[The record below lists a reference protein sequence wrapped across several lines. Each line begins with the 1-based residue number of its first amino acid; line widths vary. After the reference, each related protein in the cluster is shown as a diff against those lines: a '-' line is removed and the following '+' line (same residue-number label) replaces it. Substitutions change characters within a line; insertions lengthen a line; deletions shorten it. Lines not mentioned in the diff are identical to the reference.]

1 MSVTKPHYLLFCE
14 GNLCQ
19 QGQNLAAER
28 GRWRFV
34 LEHLETGERV
44 EATDSESISH
54 PDRTALLAVLR
65 GLEALEQPSRVT
77 MITTNR
83 YVARGL
89 QYGLAEWRENDYCW
103 EHFGSVQP
111 IRNADL
117 WKRVDATLK
126 FHEVRCR
133 WMSQDPAAGEG
144 EGDAREV
151 AVDTGLQPAEE
162 TPCSNSDTTVRD
174 DDGTPTGAKPTA
186 PVGLR
191 SRPSLRKRGATRRR
205 TIENRSVEPKANGGG
220 ANDCGANDCDASRV
234 KSRSFS
240 AMVIGSS
247 DAACGALS
255 GEAATTTCEQ
265 ESRHAN
271 RFQFFVDQCRSTT
284 IDPIMESEP
293 GASREQAQQT
303 AMISSSGLE
312 ETVSESFRSPEE
324 LARGPLELPRTSP
337 MPSLIRDARP
347 LLFLL
352 FPFRW
357 IWGTILSLD
366 AFLVACLRCMFL
378 LDPRRDQ
385 FKPRKF

>member
-34 LEHLETGERV
+34 LEHLETGERI

-65 GLEALEQPSRVT
+65 GLEALAQPSRVT

-151 AVDTGLQPAEE
+151 AVDTGNKPSAEIA
-162 TPCSNSDTTVRD
+162 PSNSDTTTRD
-174 DDGTPTGAKPTA
+174 DDGTPPDAKPKA
-186 PVGLR
+186 PLGLR
-191 SRPSLRKRGATRRR
+191 SRPSSHKRGVAGQR
-205 TIENRSVEPKANGGG
+205 TIDNR
-220 ANDCGANDCDASRV
+220 ANDFDASRV

-240 AMVIGSS
+240 AMVGGTS
-247 DAACGALS
+247 DGDCEKVI
-255 GEAATTTCEQ
+255 GEAVTVACEQ

-271 RFQFFVDQCRSTT
+271 RFRFFVDQCRSTT
-284 IDPIMESEP
+284 IDPIVEP
-293 GASREQAQQT
+293 EAVIPDEQTQET
-303 AMISSSGLE
+303 VLSSSSGLE
-312 ETVSESFRSPEE
+312 DGVSESFRIPEE
-324 LARGPLELPRTSP
+324 LVRGPLELPRTSP

-385 FKPRKF
+385 FEPRKF

>member
-34 LEHLETGERV
+34 LEHLETGERI
-44 EATDSESISH
+44 EATDSETISH

-89 QYGLAEWRENDYCW
+89 QYGLVEWRENDYCW

-133 WMSQDPAAGEG
+133 WMSQDAAAGEG

-151 AVDTGLQPAEE
+151 AVDTGNKPTEE
-162 TPCSNSDTTVRD
+162 SARSHSDTMTRD
-174 DDGTPTGAKPTA
+174 DDGTPPGAQSTA
-186 PVGLR
+186 PIGLR
-191 SRPSLRKRGATRRR
+191 SRPSSQKRVATRQR
-205 TIENRSVEPKANGGG
+205 TSNNRAIDNRAIDNR
-220 ANDCGANDCDASRV
+220 ANDNRANDVDASRV

-240 AMVIGSS
+240 AMVGGSS
-247 DAACGALS
+247 DGDCETVIGESVTAACD
-255 GEAATTTCEQ
+255 Q

-271 RFQFFVDQCRSTT
+271 RFRFFVDQCRSTT
-284 IDPIMESEP
+284 IDPIVEP
-293 GASREQAQQT
+293 EAVILEEQTQET
-303 AMISSSGLE
+303 VLSSSSGLE
-312 ETVSESFRSPEE
+312 DGVSEIFTRPEE
-324 LARGPLELPRTSP
+324 LDRGPLELPRTSP

-385 FKPRKF
+385 FEPRKF

>member
-34 LEHLETGERV
+34 LEHLETGERI

-151 AVDTGLQPAEE
+151 AVDTGNKSTQNIARSDSENTTRVDDS
-162 TPCSNSDTTVRD
+162 TPL
-174 DDGTPTGAKPTA
+174 GTQPTA
-186 PVGLR
+186 PMGLR
-191 SRPSLRKRGATRRR
+191 SRPSSQKRGAARQR
-205 TIENRSVEPKANGGG
+205 TIDKKMVDNRTSEH
-220 ANDCGANDCDASRV
+220 DASRV

-240 AMVIGSS
+240 AMVSASS
-247 DAACGALS
+247 D
-255 GEAATTTCEQ
+255 GEFETPIGGVATETCEH
-265 ESRHAN
+265 EFRHTN
-271 RFQFFVDQCRSTT
+271 RFRYFVDQCR
-284 IDPIMESEP
+284 
-293 GASREQAQQT
+293 
-303 AMISSSGLE
+303 
-312 ETVSESFRSPEE
+312 
-324 LARGPLELPRTSP
+324 
-337 MPSLIRDARP
+337 
-347 LLFLL
+347 
-352 FPFRW
+352 
-357 IWGTILSLD
+357 
-366 AFLVACLRCMFL
+366 
-378 LDPRRDQ
+378 
-385 FKPRKF
+385 

>member
-151 AVDTGLQPAEE
+151 AVDTGNKPTEE
-162 TPCSNSDTTVRD
+162 TGLSNSDTTTRD
-174 DDGTPTGAKPTA
+174 DDGTSKGATPNA
-186 PVGLR
+186 PMGLR
-191 SRPSLRKRGATRRR
+191 SRPSSQKRVATRDR
-205 TIENRSVEPKANGGG
+205 TRENKAND
-220 ANDCGANDCDASRV
+220 NRLNDCDTSRV

-240 AMVIGSS
+240 AMVVGSS
-247 DAACGALS
+247 DGDCGS
-255 GEAATTTCEQ
+255 SMGEAATATCEQ

-271 RFQFFVDQCRSTT
+271 RFRFFVDQCRSTT
-284 IDPIMESEP
+284 IDPSMESQAVFPE
-293 GASREQAQQT
+293 EQTHGIAPS
-303 AMISSSGLE
+303 SSSGSE
-312 ETVSESFRSPEE
+312 NRVSESFIAPEE

-385 FKPRKF
+385 FEPRKF

>member
-34 LEHLETGERV
+34 LEHLETGERI

-117 WKRVDATLK
+117 WKRVDSTLK

-151 AVDTGLQPAEE
+151 AVDTGNKPTEE
-162 TPCSNSDTTVRD
+162 IARSGSSPNHRD
-174 DDGTPTGAKPTA
+174 DDGAPPSAKPTE
-186 PVGLR
+186 PLGGRSHRHPPQKVGTQQR
-191 SRPSLRKRGATRRR
+191 VSG
-205 TIENRSVEPKANGGG
+205 NRSNEL
-220 ANDCGANDCDASRV
+220 DASRV

-240 AMVIGSS
+240 AMVGGSS
-247 DAACGALS
+247 DADCGTS
-255 GEAATTTCEQ
+255 VVESSMDGYEQ
-265 ESRHAN
+265 ESRHTN

-284 IDPIMESEP
+284 IDPIVEPVTVFTEAQSPSIES
-293 GASREQAQQT
+293 R
-303 AMISSSGLE
+303 SSGE
-312 ETVSESFRSPEE
+312 VEDKVSESFRTPEE
-324 LARGPLELPRTSP
+324 LVKGPLELPRSSP

-357 IWGTILSLD
+357 IWGTILSVD

-385 FKPRKF
+385 FEPRKF

>member
-34 LEHLETGERV
+34 LEHLETGERI
-44 EATDSESISH
+44 EATDIESISH

-117 WKRVDATLK
+117 WKRVDSTLK

-133 WMSQDPAAGEG
+133 WMSQDPASGEG

-151 AVDTGLQPAEE
+151 SVDTGNKPTEDV
-162 TPCSNSDTTVRD
+162 TRSGSGRTHRD
-174 DDGTPTGAKPTA
+174 DDSSPPTAKPTE
-186 PVGLR
+186 PLGGR
-191 SRPSLRKRGATRRR
+191 SRSKPPRKVETQQRMTG
-205 TIENRSVEPKANGGG
+205 NRSNGF
-220 ANDCGANDCDASRV
+220 DASRV

-240 AMVIGSS
+240 AMVGGSS
-247 DAACGALS
+247 DGDCRTSVVDSSMDGY
-255 GEAATTTCEQ
+255 EQ
-265 ESRHAN
+265 ESRHTN

-284 IDPIMESEP
+284 IDPIVEPNAVFPAAQNQAIESCT
-293 GASREQAQQT
+293 RE
-303 AMISSSGLE
+303 GVE
-312 ETVSESFRSPEE
+312 DDVSESFRTPEE
-324 LARGPLELPRTSP
+324 SVTVSLELPRTSP

-357 IWGTILSLD
+357 IWGTILGVD

-385 FKPRKF
+385 FEPRKF